1 MTEPDIYAVISQK
14 GGSGKTTISTN
25 LAVEACLA
33 GKRTMIVDTDPQ
45 GSSGTWSDLRE
56 KPFPDVI
63 TTQPS
68 RLPREIGAAAQRGY
82 EVIVLDTPGHTDMSM
97 LTAAQL
103 ATLVVIPCR
112 PQVFDLASIRMTLD
126 VCRMA
131 QTSAV
136 IVFSAAPTRG
146 HRLVGIA
153 RELLLDEKIPILPTM
168 LRQRSAFAH
177 ACTYGLGVSEFTPGS
192 PAAAEA
198 RAFAAAVF
206 AWPEPSLTVV
216 SDASRPNGDS
226 R

>member
-25 LAVEACLA
+25 LAAEASLA
-33 GKRTMIVDTDPQ
+33 GKRAMIVDTDPQ

-56 KPFPDVI
+56 KPFPEVI

-68 RLPREIGAAAQRGY
+68 RLPRETGRAAERGF
-82 EVIVLDTPGHTDMSM
+82 EVIVFDTPGHTDMSM

-103 ATLVVIPCR
+103 ARLVIIPCR
-112 PQVFDLASIRMTLD
+112 PQVFDLASIRMSLD

-131 QTSAV
+131 QTPAV

-146 HRLVGIA
+146 HRLVATA
-153 RELLLDEKIPILPTM
+153 REILADEGIPILPTM
-168 LRQRSAFAH
+168 LRQRTAFAH
-177 ACTYGLGVSEFTPGS
+177 SSSYGLGVSEFAPRS

-198 RAFAAAVF
+198 RALAAAVF
-206 AWPEPSLTVV
+206 AWPEPALSIVPG
-216 SDASRPNGDS
+216 AS
-226 R
+226 

>member
-33 GKRTMIVDTDPQ
+33 GKRAMIVDTDPQ

-146 HRLVGIA
+146 HRLVGSA
-153 RELLLDEKIPILPTM
+153 RAHLGSEDVSILPAM
-168 LRQRSAFAH
+168 LRQRTAFAH
-177 ACTYGLGVSEFTPGS
+177 ASSHGLGVSEFDPRS

-198 RAFAAAVF
+198 RALADAVF
-206 AWPEPSLTVV
+206 AWPEPALTIVPK
-216 SDASRPNGDS
+216 SS
-226 R
+226 

>member
-14 GGSGKTTISTN
+14 GGSGKTTTSTN
-25 LAVEACLA
+25 LAVEAGLT
-33 GKRTMIVDTDPQ
+33 GKRAMIVDTDPQ

-56 KPFPDVI
+56 EPFPEVI

-68 RLPREIGAAAQRGY
+68 RLPREIGRAAQRGF
-82 EVIVLDTPGHTDMSM
+82 EVIIIDTPGHTDMSM

-131 QTSAV
+131 QTPAV

-153 RELLLDEKIPILPTM
+153 RELLSDEKVPILPTM
-168 LRQRSAFAH
+168 LRHRTAFAH
-177 ACTYGLGVSEFTPGS
+177 AATYGLGVSEFTPRS
-192 PAAAEA
+192 SAAAEA

-206 AWPEPSLTVV
+206 AWPEPALTVV
-216 SDASRPNGDS
+216 SDTS
-226 R
+226 

>member
-33 GKRTMIVDTDPQ
+33 GKPTMIVDTDPQ

-56 KPFPDVI
+56 KPFPEVI

-68 RLPREIGAAAQRGY
+68 RLPREAGRAVQQGF
-82 EVIVLDTPGHTDMSM
+82 EVIIFDTPGHTDMSM

-103 ATLVVIPCR
+103 ARLVIIPCR
-112 PQVFDLASIRMTLD
+112 PQVFDLASIRMSLD

-131 QTSAV
+131 QTPAV

-146 HRLVGIA
+146 HRPINTA
-153 RELLLDEKIPILPTM
+153 RNLLAHEDVPILPAT
-168 LRQRSAFAH
+168 LRQRTAFAH
-177 ACTYGLGVSEFTPGS
+177 ASSYGLGASEFAARS

-198 RAFAAAVF
+198 RALAAAVF
-206 AWPEPSLTVV
+206 AWPEPALTVV
-216 SDASRPNGDS
+216 PDAS
-226 R
+226 

>member
-45 GSSGTWSDLRE
+45 GSSGTWSDLRDQ
-56 KPFPDVI
+56 PFPEVI

-68 RLPREIGAAAQRGY
+68 RLPREIGRAAEQGF

-103 ATLVVIPCR
+103 ARLVIIPCR
-112 PQVFDLASIRMTLD
+112 PQAFDLASIRMSLD

-131 QTSAV
+131 QTPAV
-136 IVFSAAPTRG
+136 IAFSAAPTRG
-146 HRLVGIA
+146 HRLVGSA
-153 RELLLDEKIPILPTM
+153 KTHLGDHDVSILPTM
-168 LRQRSAFAH
+168 LRQRTAFAH
-177 ACTYGLGVSEFTPGS
+177 ASSYGLGASEFAPHS

-198 RAFAAAVF
+198 QALANAVF
-206 AWPEPSLTVV
+206 AWPEPALTVV
-216 SDASRPNGDS
+216 SNSS
-226 R
+226 

>member
-45 GSSGTWSDLRE
+45 GSAGTWSDLRE
-56 KPFPDVI
+56 SPSPEVI

-68 RLPREIGAAAQRGY
+68 RLPREIGRAAQSGF
-82 EVIVLDTPGHTDMSM
+82 EVIIFDTPGHTDMSM
-97 LTAAQL
+97 LTAAQH
-103 ATLVVIPCR
+103 ARVVIIPCR
-112 PQVFDLASIRMTLD
+112 PQLFDLASIRMSLD

-131 QTSAV
+131 QTPAV
-136 IVFSAAPTRG
+136 IAFSAAPTVG
-146 HRLVGIA
+146 HRLIRTA
-153 RELLLDEKIPILPTM
+153 REILAEEDVPILPAM
-168 LRQRSAFAH
+168 LRQRTAFAH
-177 ACTYGLGVSEFTPGS
+177 AASHGLGVSEFAPRS

-198 RAFAAAVF
+198 RALAASVF
-206 AWPEPSLTVV
+206 AWPEPALAVV
-216 SDASRPNGDS
+216 SDASQPNGAS

>member
-1 MTEPDIYAVISQK
+1 MTEPDIYAVVSQK

-45 GSSGTWSDLRE
+45 GSSGTWSDIRD
-56 KPFPDVI
+56 KPFPKVI

-68 RLPREIGAAAQRGY
+68 RLPREIGRAAQRGF
-82 EVIVLDTPGHTDMSM
+82 EVIIFDTPGHTDMSM

-103 ATLVVIPCR
+103 ARLVIIPCR
-112 PQVFDLASIRMTLD
+112 PQVFDLASIRMSLD

-131 QTSAV
+131 QTPAV

-146 HRLVGIA
+146 HRPIGAA
-153 RELLLDEKIPILPTM
+153 RNLLTREDVPILPVM
-168 LRQRSAFAH
+168 LRQRTAFAH
-177 ACTYGLGVSEFTPGS
+177 ASSYGLGVSEFSSRS

-198 RAFAAAVF
+198 RALAAAVF
-206 AWPEPSLTVV
+206 AWPEPVLAVV
-216 SDASRPNGDS
+216 PNAS
-226 R
+226 

>member
-33 GKRTMIVDTDPQ
+33 RKRAMIVDTDPQ

-56 KPFPDVI
+56 KPFPEVI

-68 RLPREIGAAAQRGY
+68 RLPREIGGAAQRGY
-82 EVIVLDTPGHTDMSM
+82 EVIIIDTPGHTDMSM

-146 HRLVGIA
+146 HRLLGSA
-153 RELLLDEKIPILPTM
+153 RAHLGSEDVSILPAM
-168 LRQRSAFAH
+168 LRQRTAFAH
-177 ACTYGLGVSEFTPGS
+177 ASSHGLGVSEFDPRS

-198 RAFAAAVF
+198 RALADAVF
-206 AWPEPSLTVV
+206 AWPEPALTIVPK
-216 SDASRPNGDS
+216 SS
-226 R
+226 

>member
-33 GKRTMIVDTDPQ
+33 GKRAMIVDTDPQ

-68 RLPREIGAAAQRGY
+68 RLPREIGGAAQRGY

-103 ATLVVIPCR
+103 AHLVIVPCR
-112 PQVFDLASIRMTLD
+112 PQAFDLASIRMSLD

-131 QTSAV
+131 QTPAV

-146 HRLVGIA
+146 HRLIGSA
-153 RELLLDEKIPILPTM
+153 RALLGDHDVSILPTM
-168 LRQRSAFAH
+168 LRQRTAFAH
-177 ACTYGLGVSEFTPGS
+177 ASSYGLGVSEFAPRS
-192 PAAAEA
+192 PASAEA
-198 RAFAAAVF
+198 EALAAAVF
-206 AWPEPSLTVV
+206 AWPEPALTVV
-216 SDASRPNGDS
+216 PNS
-226 R
+226 S

>member
-33 GKRTMIVDTDPQ
+33 GKRAMIVDTDPQ

-56 KPFPDVI
+56 TPFPDVI

-68 RLPREIGAAAQRGY
+68 RLPREIGGAAQRGY

-146 HRLVGIA
+146 HRLLGSA
-153 RELLLDEKIPILPTM
+153 RAHLGSEDVSILPAM
-168 LRQRSAFAH
+168 LRQRTAFAH
-177 ACTYGLGVSEFTPGS
+177 ASSHGLGVSEFDPRS

-198 RAFAAAVF
+198 RALADAVF
-206 AWPEPSLTVV
+206 AWPEPALTIVPK
-216 SDASRPNGDS
+216 SS
-226 R
+226 

>member
-33 GKRTMIVDTDPQ
+33 GKRAMIVDTDPQ
-45 GSSGTWSDLRE
+45 GSSGTWSDLRDRPLPE
-56 KPFPDVI
+56 VV

-68 RLPREIGAAAQRGY
+68 RLPRELGRAAERGF
-82 EVIVLDTPGHTDMSM
+82 EVIVLDTPGHTDISM

-103 ATLVVIPCR
+103 ARLVIVPCR
-112 PQVFDLASIRMTLD
+112 PQAFDLASIRMSLD

-131 QTSAV
+131 QTPAV

-146 HRLVGIA
+146 HRLIDSA
-153 RELLLDEKIPILPTM
+153 RAHLANEDVSILPAM
-168 LRQRSAFAH
+168 LRQRTAFAH
-177 ACTYGLGVSEFTPGS
+177 ASSYGLGAGEFAPRS

-198 RAFAAAVF
+198 RALTDAVF
-206 AWPEPSLTVV
+206 AWPEPALAVV
-216 SDASRPNGDS
+216 PRSS
-226 R
+226 

>member
-33 GKRTMIVDTDPQ
+33 GKRAMIVDTDPQ
-45 GSSGTWSDLRE
+45 GSSGIWSDLRGRTVPE
-56 KPFPDVI
+56 VI

-68 RLPREIGAAAQRGY
+68 RLPREIGRAAERGF

-103 ATLVVIPCR
+103 ARLVIVPCR
-112 PQVFDLASIRMTLD
+112 PQAFDLASIRMSLD

-131 QTSAV
+131 QTPAV
-136 IVFSAAPTRG
+136 IAFSAAPTRG
-146 HRLVGIA
+146 HRLIGSA
-153 RELLLDEKIPILPTM
+153 RAHLGNEDVSILPAM
-168 LRQRSAFAH
+168 LRQRTAFAH
-177 ACTYGLGVSEFTPGS
+177 ASSYGLGVSEFAPRS

-198 RAFAAAVF
+198 RALANAVF
-206 AWPEPSLTVV
+206 AWPEPALAVV
-216 SDASRPNGDS
+216 PNAS
-226 R
+226 

>member
-25 LAVEACLA
+25 LAVEACLT

-45 GSSGTWSDLRE
+45 GSCGTWSDLRE
-56 KPFPDVI
+56 KSFPEVI

-68 RLPREIGAAAQRGY
+68 RLPREIGRAAQSGS
-82 EVIVLDTPGHTDMSM
+82 EVIILDTPGHTDMSM

-103 ATLVVIPCR
+103 ARVVVIPCR
-112 PQVFDLASIRMTLD
+112 PQVFDFASIRMSLD

-131 QTSAV
+131 QTPAV

-146 HRLVGIA
+146 HLLIDIA
-153 RELLLDEKIPILPTM
+153 RKVLADENVPILPAM
-168 LRQRSAFAH
+168 LRQRTAFSH
-177 ACTYGLGVSEFTPGS
+177 ASSHGLGVSEFAPRS

-198 RAFAAAVF
+198 RALASAVF
-206 AWPEPSLTVV
+206 AWPEPALNVV
-216 SDASRPNGDS
+216 ADVSWTKGAS
-226 R
+226 